1 MALSGSRIL
10 MLVYLDDALHIPVMN
25 PLGQETAQGRL
36 CREDSDYKRGLWA
49 LPTTASFNRF
59 YPPCPPGQEYYVK
72 EFEGK
77 FVQQELSV
85 LVIINGIHLASAHS
99 TNPQYIGQIPFCLIH
114 LVILSLGTPNSF
126 VQPHISIDS
135 NHSATVSSSVG

>member
-10 MLVYLDDALHIPVMN
+10 KPVYLDDNLHIPVMN
-25 PLGQETAQGRL
+25 PSRAGKSPEKTYSQSLIRRAFGHFQQQPPLIGFI
-36 CREDSDYKRGLWA
+36 
-49 LPTTASFNRF
+49 LPAH
-59 YPPCPPGQEYYVK
+59 PGQEYYVK

-126 VQPHISIDS
+126 VQCHISIDS